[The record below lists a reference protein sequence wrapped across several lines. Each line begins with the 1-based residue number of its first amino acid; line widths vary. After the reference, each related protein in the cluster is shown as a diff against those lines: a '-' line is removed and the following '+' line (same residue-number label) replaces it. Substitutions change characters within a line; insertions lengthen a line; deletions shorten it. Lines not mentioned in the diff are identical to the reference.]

1 MRSVAPMIDCTNQHA
16 YFIMFDTGTEL
27 AETDTQGM
35 NKTCIFVVFL

>member
-27 AETDTQGM
+27 AETDT
-35 NKTCIFVVFL
+35 CVFL